1 MAEGAPNTTAGSF
14 FDASIRVQPDAIF
27 ALTAEYNADLTASK
41 VNLGQGTYRDEHG
54 QPWVLPSVREA
65 RKRLEQQG
73 LTHEYLPILGL
84 PEFRRVV
91 AETVLGPKIYLIKNS
106 QIASCQSLSG
116 TGALH
121 LAGRLLERCR
131 SSRPKVYL
139 PEPTWS
145 NHMQVFSSLGF
156 DCQKFRYYDPES
168 REIDMESYLTV
179 LSAAEPGSVVVLH
192 ACAHNP
198 TGCDPTDQQ
207 WEKIGRIMKEKDLFP
222 LFDAAYLGFNSGS
235 LDRDAFAIRHF
246 INTLGMEAA
255 VCVSFAKSMGLY
267 GERVG
272 CVFFVASTVEIALNC
287 TSVLEQSQRSEISN
301 PPAYGAR
308 IVNMV
313 LNDINLRSMW
323 YDDLVSMNSRIRSMR
338 LALYDNLISQEKYH
352 IYMAEDSRI
361 SVAGLNKANVV
372 YVAAAISSS
381 SSSSSIVIV
390 IMESSSGVGSSK
402 LRLGWI
408 GLGSMGLGMATNLQK
423 HLRQSGAPNLQ
434 YYNRTMDRGI
444 PLQACG
450 STPASSITDLTNNSD
465 VVFLSLS
472 NDAALNSTIEAIVG
486 HLEEADHHLAGK
498 IIVDT
503 STVHPN
509 TSSAAEARFA
519 AQRRNVYCGPAIKPF
534 IVGVMGRVLIQLGED
549 VKESV
554 MLKTVGNFM
563 TAGMMELVAE
573 AHVFAEKPGLGSK
586 ALESLISE
594 RYGPLALSMS
604 KRLTTGAYMPAKGEQ
619 PWSDLKL
626 ALKDVGHGIDCGEEA
641 GSRLWVA
648 ELALKNLTE
657 ASQFADAQER
667 SLDSSSMYGILRQ
680 QAGLPFETDLVKR
693 RDAKE

>member
-1 MAEGAPNTTAGSF
+1 MAEEAPNTTAGSF

-27 ALTAEYNADLTASK
+27 ALTAEYNADLAASK

-91 AETVLGPKIYLIKNS
+91 AETILGPEIYLIKNS

-207 WEKIGRIMKEKDLFP
+207 WEEIGRIMKEKDLFP

-372 YVAAAISSS
+372 YVAAAISS
-381 SSSSSIVIV
+381 
-390 IMESSSGVGSSK
+390 
-402 LRLGWI
+402 
-408 GLGSMGLGMATNLQK
+408 
-423 HLRQSGAPNLQ
+423 
-434 YYNRTMDRGI
+434 
-444 PLQACG
+444 C
-450 STPASSITDLTNNSD
+450 
-465 VVFLSLS
+465 
-472 NDAALNSTIEAIVG
+472 
-486 HLEEADHHLAGK
+486 LEL
-498 IIVDT
+498 
-503 STVHPN
+503 
-509 TSSAAEARFA
+509 
-519 AQRRNVYCGPAIKPF
+519 
-534 IVGVMGRVLIQLGED
+534 
-549 VKESV
+549 
-554 MLKTVGNFM
+554 
-563 TAGMMELVAE
+563 
-573 AHVFAEKPGLGSK
+573 
-586 ALESLISE
+586 
-594 RYGPLALSMS
+594 
-604 KRLTTGAYMPAKGEQ
+604 
-619 PWSDLKL
+619 
-626 ALKDVGHGIDCGEEA
+626 
-641 GSRLWVA
+641 
-648 ELALKNLTE
+648 
-657 ASQFADAQER
+657 
-667 SLDSSSMYGILRQ
+667 
-680 QAGLPFETDLVKR
+680 
-693 RDAKE
+693 